1 MRKMNLDEVNSN
13 AVWIFNTPSISAHI
27 LFLVKQLKHP
37 DYNKILFEH
46 FRSRSNAVVVR
57 STNVDFRIFNFRRKH
72 DHFASRP
79 DGSDDLF
86 SLRASPTFGLDLWRT
101 ADRTANVHLRAARSN
116 GNFASIR
123 GRTRSVIPV
132 SEPVHFW
139 SNPYPTTFVRNI
151 RRPSTSTTTT
161 TAATVFLNIRSTSN
175 NDGRSITVCNTNSF
189 RQRRS
194 CIRSSGFRQT
204 GWKSFRKSERGR
216 DGKRLWSATDGRW
229 WRSFRRGDRTS
240 ARLEHLHSDG
250 EVGQRTFRHLPKRKI
265 RTREDPRVAATSG
278 IVRLNYACHLS
289 IFKKK
294 KNENEIY
301 FGI

>member
-1 MRKMNLDEVNSN
+1 MNVKEVNSN
-13 AVWIFNTPSISAHI
+13 TVTTTSISAHI
-27 LFLVKQLKHP
+27 LFLVKHLKHP
-37 DYNKILFEH
+37 DYNQILFEH
-46 FRSRSNAVVVR
+46 FRSRSNPVVVR
-57 STNVDFRIFNFRRKH
+57 STDVDFRFLDFRRKH

-79 DGSDDLF
+79 DGSDDLV

-116 GNFASIR
+116 GNFARIR

-132 SEPVHFW
+132 SESVHFW
-139 SNPYPTTFVRNI
+139 SNPYPTTTTFVRNI
-151 RRPSTSTTTT
+151 RRPSTSTT
-161 TAATVFLNIRSTSN
+161 AATTVFLNIRSTSN
-175 NDGRSITVCNTNSF
+175 NDGRSVAVCNTNSF

-194 CIRSSGFRQT
+194 CIWSSGFRQT

-216 DGKRLWSATDGRW
+216 DGKRVWSATDGRW
-229 WRSFRRGDRTS
+229 RRSFRRSDRTS